1 MPEGREIVISLTGYR
16 ENFTELAELWKD
28 YQTSAKAMKEDPS
41 LVETLAAEAEE
52 ILDQIRAYYEPQIR
66 RALFAGLPHGAVN
79 IKSVNRGFGVFQGE
93 PGEPT
98 VVFRIEVD
106 SQEAA
111 DIAKGRLAEVSQ
123 AFEQEGMLIREYNG
137 RIADYEMPYQFE
149 AIGDKASVDSEWAA
163 AWLEARGTAGEVSL
177 PKEFF
182 YRDAGGVNRAA
193 TVVVDISEERFGSP
207 AERAQTLQS
216 IMDVAG
222 DYSLGMTYNA
232 RTGTMEF
239 VHTPEWG
246 GLDPAQ
252 HLAYV
257 FGLIEGLSQK
267 FGELDVD
274 FIRENITVADIIHKT
289 PAKGVK
295 VPENGL
301 RDRTYGYE
309 ELTTR
314 GLEAQEDYAQLG
326 KLQRS
331 LGPSAE
337 PTAGRGASGSA
348 VVPERPERKGPWAK
362 RRTAAVKNGYSPLEF
377 PGFDANAKRT

>member
-1 MPEGREIVISLTGYR
+1 
-16 ENFTELAELWKD
+16 
-28 YQTSAKAMKEDPS
+28 
-41 LVETLAAEAEE
+41 
-52 ILDQIRAYYEPQIR
+52 
-66 RALFAGLPHGAVN
+66 
-79 IKSVNRGFGVFQGE
+79 
-93 PGEPT
+93 
-98 VVFRIEVD
+98 
-106 SQEAA
+106 
-111 DIAKGRLAEVSQ
+111 
-123 AFEQEGMLIREYNG
+123 
-137 RIADYEMPYQFE
+137 
-149 AIGDKASVDSEWAA
+149 
-163 AWLEARGTAGEVSL
+163 
-177 PKEFF
+177 
-182 YRDAGGVNRAA
+182 
-193 TVVVDISEERFGSP
+193 
-207 AERAQTLQS
+207 
-216 IMDVAG
+216 
-222 DYSLGMTYNA
+222 MTYNA

-377 PGFDANAKRT
+377 PGFDANAKRTFKVEQQIKDKDSGDVKVVQINKKFKVGRNKWLQNPARNDRARIYRRFEEQNIDNKALSVKDLKNFAAERPQKSDSRLARSEDC